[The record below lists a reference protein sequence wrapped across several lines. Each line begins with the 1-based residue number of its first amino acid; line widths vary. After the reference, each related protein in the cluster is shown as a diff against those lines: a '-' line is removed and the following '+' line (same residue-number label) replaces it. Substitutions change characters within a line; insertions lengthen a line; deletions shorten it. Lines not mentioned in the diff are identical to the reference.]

1 MNLLIEYN
9 IIRLIYIM
17 NGRPIETSEI
27 MSTNKSKTLN
37 ELRQNAPLC
46 ITNPYDISLR
56 HISIVNTL
64 VKK

>member
-1 MNLLIEYN
+1 
-9 IIRLIYIM
+9 M

-27 MSTNKSKTLN
+27 MTTNKSKTLN